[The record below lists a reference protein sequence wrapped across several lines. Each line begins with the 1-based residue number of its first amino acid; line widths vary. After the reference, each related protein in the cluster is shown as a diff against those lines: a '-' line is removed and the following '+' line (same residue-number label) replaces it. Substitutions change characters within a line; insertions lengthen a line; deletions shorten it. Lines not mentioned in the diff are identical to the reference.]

1 MKNNKS
7 RLTTDQIKEQL
18 SNSVVKDLEITKE
31 LETSFMSYAM
41 SVIVSRALPD
51 VRDGFKPVHRRVL
64 YAAYG
69 LGMTSDKP
77 YKKSARLVGEVIGKY
92 HPHGD
97 NAVYQTMVRMAQD
110 FSLRYM
116 LMDGHGNYGS
126 IDGDSPAAMRYTEI
140 RLSKISVDILENI
153 DKDTV
158 KFIENYDGNEQ
169 EPTVLPASFPNLL
182 ANGTNG
188 IAVGMSTN
196 MPPHNLIE
204 ICNAIKHQIHNPD
217 CEIES
222 LMEHIKGPDFPTY
235 GQILGDDGI
244 KSYFL
249 TGKGSVTIRSKHYI
263 EEYSNGTQAIIITE
277 IPYAVNKTTLIEK
290 IVELVKKEEVKEISD
305 LRDESNRDGIRIVIE
320 LKRNSIPNI
329 VLNKLYK
336 SSQLQVNF
344 AVNNLALVDGK
355 PKILNLKEMITYYL
369 KHQHEIIINKSKYDL
384 KRAEERAHILEG
396 LLKVIS
402 DIDTAIKIIKE
413 SPSTEIASEKL
424 IEKFELSQVQAKAVL
439 DMRLRS
445 LTGLEK
451 EKLSNELKELQILIK
466 ELNEIINSKDKRNEI
481 IINKLDYF
489 ITKYG
494 DERRTEIL
502 YGVSGNVDYES
513 LIEKEDIL
521 ITMSAN
527 NWFKRLPIDTYRVQ
541 NRGGVG
547 VIGAKTHSDDS
558 VEKIVVSNTHADL
571 LFFTNAGKVYR
582 IRGHEVPI
590 GSRISKGVPAQ
601 NFLNIDKNEKV
612 LTVITINSDEY
623 ENASLFFITRKGLVK
638 RTSLEDFKSIRNNG
652 KIAISLRENDELFN
666 VHITKANPNIVNE
679 EEKTQIFIGASNGRA
694 VRFYEDNI
702 RVMGRTAAGVMGIR
716 LNESEH
722 VVGSGTTQEGNK
734 VLSIGTKGIGKL
746 SDHELYRL
754 AKRGSK
760 GVITL
765 KINEKTGSLVS
776 LKLVSENDD
785 LLIISTSGNVIRLK
799 VNKISTISRNTA
811 GVKIMNLTG
820 KEKVKSIAIF
830 KEGFFTDEEL
840 NDEDL
845 ILEEVKE

>member
-7 RLTTDQIKEQL
+7 RLTTEQIKEKL
-18 SNSVVKDLEITKE
+18 DSSVVKDLEITKE

-64 YAAYG
+64 FAAYG

-97 NAVYQTMVRMAQD
+97 SAVYQTMVRMAQD

-116 LMDGHGNYGS
+116 LMDGHGNFGS

-140 RLSKISVDILENI
+140 RLSKISSDILEFI

-204 ICNAIKHQIHNPD
+204 ICNAIKYQIENPD
-217 CEIES
+217 CEVAE
-222 LMEHIKGPDFPTY
+222 LMEYIKGPDFPTY
-235 GQILGDDGI
+235 GQILGDEGI
-244 KSYFL
+244 KNYFL
-249 TGKGSVTIRSKHYI
+249 SGKGSVTIRSKHYV
-263 EEYSNGTQAIIITE
+263 EEYSNGSQAIIITE

-355 PKILNLKEMITYYL
+355 PKILNLKEINYYYL
-369 KHQHEIIINKSKYDL
+369 KHQHEIIINKSKFDL
-384 KRAEERAHILEG
+384 KKAEERAHILEG

-402 DIDTAIKIIKE
+402 DIDIAIKIIKE
-413 SPSTEIASEKL
+413 SASTEIASEKL
-424 IEKFELSQVQAKAVL
+424 INKFNLTVIQAKAVL

-451 EKLSNELKELQILIK
+451 ERLSNELNELNSLIK
-466 ELNEIINSKDKRNEI
+466 ELNEIINSNEKRNEI
-481 IINKLDYF
+481 IIRKLDYF
-489 ITKYG
+489 IQKYG

-502 YGVSGNVDYES
+502 YGVSGDVDYES
-513 LIEKEDIL
+513 LIQKEDIL

-527 NWFKRLPIDTYRVQ
+527 NWFKRLPIDTYKVQ

-558 VEKIVVSNTHADL
+558 VEKIIVSNTHADL
-571 LFFTNAGKVYR
+571 LFFTNNGKVYR

-601 NFLNIDKNEKV
+601 NFLNIEKNEKV

-623 ENASLFFITRKGLVK
+623 KDGSLFFITKKGIVK
-638 RTSLEDFKSIRNNG
+638 RTSLEYFESIRNNG
-652 KIAISLRENDELFN
+652 KIAISLKEEDELFN
-666 VHITKANPNIVNE
+666 VHVIKANNNE
-679 EEKTQIFIGASNGRA
+679 NEKTEIFIGASNGRA
-694 VRFYEDNI
+694 VRFFEDNI
-702 RVMGRTAAGVMGIR
+702 RIMGRTAAGVTGIK
-716 LNESEH
+716 LNENEV

-734 VLSIGTKGIGKL
+734 VLSIGEKGVGKL
-746 SDHELYRL
+746 SDYELYRL

-765 KINEKTGSLVS
+765 KVSEKTGPLISLR
-776 LKLVSENDD
+776 LVSETDE
-785 LLIISTSGNVIRLK
+785 LLVISSSGNVIRLK
-799 VNKISTISRNTA
+799 VNKISSISRNTA
-811 GVKIMNLTG
+811 GVKIMNLAN

-830 KEGFFTDEEL
+830 KEGFFSDDEF
-840 NDEDL
+840 NDDL
-845 ILEEVKE
+845 SLEEVKE